1 MIGGKTVNLDIVKA
15 TPAQYMISQ
24 GITKNIGAYVEKL
37 GKRALV
43 SGGIR
48 ALASVADNFH
58 YSLAEHK
65 ITWKVNHFSGESS
78 ESNILRVMKEANE
91 FEADMIIG
99 VGGGKSLDTAKMAAA
114 ELHVPIITVP
124 TIAATCAAVT
134 PLSILYNDEGIYQR
148 NYYQANNPDL
158 VLVDAGVILKT
169 PVKYMY
175 AGILDALA
183 KWYEG
188 GASIVGAKNA
198 DIFDYIALQ
207 LAKTLHDQMFQKA
220 EKAIGSIKEG
230 KMTDSLI
237 DVINLNI
244 FLAGLIQGLGIKA
257 VGNGI
262 AHSINDGLTVLKE
275 SHQLLHGLKVGY
287 GIAAQMVI
295 LQKSRNE
302 IDEVLDFFKCIDFR
316 PTFAA
321 LNLSFNDSAILAVA
335 RKTIEDPL
343 MAQEP
348 YKHITTDM
356 VADAIKRLETFV

>member
-1 MIGGKTVNLDIVKA
+1 MIGGKTADLNIVKG
-15 TPAQYMISQ
+15 TPAQYMVSQ
-24 GITKNIGAYVEKL
+24 GITQNIGAYVEKF

-43 SGGIR
+43 SGGTR
-48 ALASVADNFH
+48 AWASVADNFH
-58 YSLAEHK
+58 YSLAEHE

-78 ESNILRVMKEANE
+78 ESNILRVMKAANE

-99 VGGGKSLDTAKMAAA
+99 VGGGKSLDTAKMAAS
-114 ELHVPIITVP
+114 ELRVPIITVP
-124 TIAATCAAVT
+124 TIAATCAAIT

-148 NYYQANNPDL
+148 NYYHVNNPDL
-158 VLVDAGVILKT
+158 VLVDAGVIVKT
-169 PVKYMY
+169 PVKYIY

-198 DIFDYIALQ
+198 DMFDYIALQ

-220 EKAIGSIKEG
+220 KAAIGAMKDQ
-230 KMTDSLI
+230 KMTDALI

-244 FLAGLIQGLGIKA
+244 YLAGLIQSLGIKA

-262 AHSINDGLTVLKE
+262 AHSIHDGLTVLKE

-295 LQKSRNE
+295 LQKPRNE
-302 IDEVLDFFKCIDFR
+302 IDEVLDFFKGIDFK

-321 LNLSFNDSAILAVA
+321 LNLSFAEPAILAVA
-335 RKTIEDPL
+335 RKTVEDPL

-348 YKHITTDM
+348 YKHITVDM
-356 VADAIKRLETFV
+356 VVEAIKRLETFA